1 MKGGVAWMVF
11 AAETLADSAWSCAGD
26 LIVNTVS
33 EEESTG
39 AGGLAMARTLRADA
53 AIVPEP
59 SGLGVWVACRAA
71 CSRRSPSRAAPAM
84 PASPSA
90 PRRKAAP

>member
-1 MKGGVAWMVF
+1 MVF
-11 AAETLADSAWSCAGD
+11 AAESLARLGIELAGD

-39 AGGLAMARTLRADA
+39 AGGLAMARALRADA

-59 SGLGVWVACRAA
+59 SSLGVWVACRG
-71 CSRRSPSRAAPAM
+71 SLLPTITVEGRAGHAGLPH
-84 PASPSA
+84 A
-90 PRRKAAP
+90 PRRTAAP